1 MRAAVPVARLLLA
14 ALLVFG
20 GEILLWQDP
29 LSRSPLEWLMVA
41 AGYTAIACLLLE
53 IAARFRWREIYGLLA
68 LAGIYALLNA
78 VLINPTLSFADFPR
92 TLFTRVLGAQALTGA
107 LMLAAWR
114 WLLIP
119 PRRPS
124 LVPLLLCAITGAGW
138 GIWARW
144 SASLFRG
151 DAVLRDTPFMTIAII
166 GLIALAL
173 IAGLRL
179 ALMRAAGETSLTSAH
194 FHLGRAGWLFTA
206 STLITLGIVQ
216 IGSGLISGIE
226 LGLCA
231 ALALICLG
239 TIYYQKRAKG
249 RTFFDDFAPGQ
260 FHFLLYGILTAVLL
274 AAAALTYPLPR
285 GDGEN
290 DPVFVIAT
298 AFTAYG
304 IAWLPGI
311 ALAIGVRGFIRQV
324 QAHRL

>member
-119 PRRPS
+119 PRRPP

-151 DAVLRDTPFMTIAII
+151 DAVLRDTPFMTIALI

-173 IAGLRL
+173 IAALRR
-179 ALMRAAGETSLTSAH
+179 ALMRAASETSLTSAH
-194 FHLGRAGWLFTA
+194 FSSGACRLAVHRLHADHAGDRSDRQRAD
-206 STLITLGIVQ
+206 Q
-216 IGSGLISGIE
+216 
-226 LGLCA
+226 
-231 ALALICLG
+231 
-239 TIYYQKRAKG
+239 QH
-249 RTFFDDFAPGQ
+249 RTG
-260 FHFLLYGILTAVLL
+260 AV
-274 AAAALTYPLPR
+274 R
-285 GDGEN
+285 GAGAD
-290 DPVFVIAT
+290 
-298 AFTAYG
+298 
-304 IAWLPGI
+304 LPGDDLLSEACQRTHI
-311 ALAIGVRGFIRQV
+311 F
-324 QAHRL
+324 